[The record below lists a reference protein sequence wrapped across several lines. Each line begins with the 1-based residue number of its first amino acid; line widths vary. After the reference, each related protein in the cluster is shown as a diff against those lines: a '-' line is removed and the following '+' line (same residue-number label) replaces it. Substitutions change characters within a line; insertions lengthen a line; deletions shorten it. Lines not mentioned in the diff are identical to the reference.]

1 MSTKRENQT
10 WPFLRGDL
18 YPHRMDLTDLRNDYA
33 GDEMQQA
40 QSIVLRYLG
49 DLPAEGTVDLES
61 MAEDISRHY
70 PFHGKNVAFFRK
82 AVDELEKNGWV
93 KIVGS
98 QVELHK
104 IARVRHLYLVRIA
117 TRAAVSR

>member
-1 MSTKRENQT
+1 MAERRINQT

-18 YPHRMDLTDLRNDYA
+18 FPHKTDLADLRNDYA

-40 QSIVLRYLG
+40 QGIVLRYLG
-49 DLPAEGTVDLES
+49 NLPAEGTVDLES

-70 PFHGKNVAFFRK
+70 PFHGKSVAFFRK
-82 AVDELEKNGWV
+82 AVDALEKDGWV
-93 KIVGS
+93 KILKG

-104 IARVRHLYLVRIA
+104 IARVTRLYLVRVA
-117 TRAAVSR
+117 SRAAAR